1 MALQEAPVCSP
12 PRPEVADRPRPE
24 AAGLRHPRV
33 ENRLHPEVVGRP
45 HPEAAGRL
53 RRRVVRKFPLAV
65 PLVDVY
71 PGSPPSPGTSPLPV
85 PSVAQALAGRVAP
98 LPYALLILWLHPVS
112 R

>member
-12 PRPEVADRPRPE
+12 PRPEAADRP
-24 AAGLRHPRV
+24 
-33 ENRLHPEVVGRP
+33 
-45 HPEAAGRL
+45 

-71 PGSPPSPGTSPLPV
+71 PVSPPSPGTSPMPV
-85 PSVAQALAGRVAP
+85 PSVARALAGRVAS
-98 LPYALLILWLHPVS
+98 LPYALLLLLLHPAS

>member
-12 PRPEVADRPRPE
+12 PRPEAADRPRPEVADRLRPE
-24 AAGLRHPRV
+24 AAGLRRPRA
-33 ENRLHPEVVGRP
+33 VGRP
-45 HPEAAGRL
+45 

-71 PGSPPSPGTSPLPV
+71 PVSPPSPGTSPMPV
-85 PSVAQALAGRVAP
+85 PSVAQALAGRVAS
-98 LPYALLILWLHPVS
+98 LPHALLLLLLHPAS